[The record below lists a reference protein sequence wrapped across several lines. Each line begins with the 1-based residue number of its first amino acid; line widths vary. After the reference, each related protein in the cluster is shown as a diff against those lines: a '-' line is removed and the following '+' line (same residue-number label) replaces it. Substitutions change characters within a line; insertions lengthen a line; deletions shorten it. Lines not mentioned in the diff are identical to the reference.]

1 MFETTAFM
9 KHFTYAGIFLILASS
24 EVGFPFPE
32 DAILLLSG
40 LFAARGIIA
49 PIPAFLVSYSSLL
62 ATDLLLYAIG
72 KKYGRRIVEHR
83 RFQKLISL
91 KRLSQLEE
99 QLEEKFK
106 KWGVLFVFFGRHVV
120 GVRGQVFL
128 VSGAMRM
135 SVIKFILADGTS
147 AALSVVLMVGTGY
160 WGGNRLQVW
169 RRDVFRI
176 EYIGA
181 LALLVLW
188 GSWMLFNYL
197 RSQRRS
203 SHK

>member
-40 LFAARGIIA
+40 LFAAHGIIE
-49 PIPAFLVSYSSLL
+49 PMPAFVVSYFSLM
-62 ATDLLLYAIG
+62 ATDLLLYSIG

-83 RFQKLISL
+83 RFQNLISL

-99 QLEEKFK
+99 KFK
-106 KWGVLFVFFGRHVV
+106 RWGILFVFFGRHVI

-135 SVIKFILADGTS
+135 SVIKFIIADGTS
-147 AALSVVLMVGTGY
+147 AALSVALMVGVGY

-169 RRDVFRI
+169 RRDVIRI
-176 EYIGA
+176 EYIGTLIF
-181 LALLVLW
+181 LAL
-188 GSWMLFNYL
+188 GGMLFRYL
-197 RSQRRS
+197 RSRRKS
-203 SHK
+203 LDR